1 MLLNKIKADQLA
13 ARKTKNAVTAN
24 VLTTLI
30 GEAES
35 VGKDFNRVSTDNEVI
50 TVIQKFVKNI
60 EITISF
66 LEKAQIKS
74 DSDFTNIVI
83 KRDEAL
89 KEKEILSAYLPK
101 QLSEDELK
109 QNINS
114 IKEEIS
120 ASPKDMGKILT
131 LLKVRFSGQYDGKM
145 ASDLT
150 RAILAI

>member
-13 ARKTKNAVTAN
+13 ARKTKNAVAAN